1 MAFKVAASLAFKKAV
16 LQAKPCLLEPMMA
29 VEINT
34 PIEYQGALSSDL
46 NKRRGIL
53 KGTGESMAGLSIRC
67 DVPLAEMFGYAT
79 EIRSLTKGRGTFSM
93 EFSHYENAP
102 TNVLEKFGVGI
113 KSAI

>member
-1 MAFKVAASLAFKKAV
+1 MS
-16 LQAKPCLLEPMMA
+16 
-29 VEINT
+29 
-34 PIEYQGALSSDL
+34 
-46 NKRRGIL
+46 
-53 KGTGESMAGLSIRC
+53 C

-102 TNVLEKFGVGI
+102 SNVLDKFGLGI

>member
-1 MAFKVAASLAFKKAV
+1 
-16 LQAKPCLLEPMMA
+16 
-29 VEINT
+29 
-34 PIEYQGALSSDL
+34 
-46 NKRRGIL
+46 
-53 KGTGESMAGLSIRC
+53 MAGLLIRC

-102 TNVLEKFGVGI
+102 INVLEKFGFRT

>member
-1 MAFKVAASLAFKKAV
+1 M
-16 LQAKPCLLEPMMA
+16 E

-34 PIEYQGALSSDL
+34 PIEYQGVLSSDL
-46 NKRRGIL
+46 NKRRGVL
-53 KGTGESMAGLSIRC
+53 KGTGDSAAGLSMSC

-102 TNVLEKFGVGI
+102 SNVLDKFGLGI